1 VGTVA
6 NALADFTRA
15 FSQSMSKLRTET
27 EQFRSSELK
36 KLLDHTEQIDDQF
49 RRTRELLDFIQSQNN
64 LEKEGTDKAYR
75 DLQLNHQIFE
85 SEFLGRVKTLK
96 TTFEQMCCQTI
107 AAGNSQALAMETSL
121 DALHTLMDGV
131 LRQATDDIT
140 EDGRAISEVKALADA
155 AASEEIA
162 RLKQQNEEL
171 SRLLDRGRVDAE
183 KAKDELVKRVSGL
196 LGDFLNERQ
205 VSLKTA
211 IEDVQAGNAK
221 AAESHQS
228 ALKKQHEIWR
238 DMESRVLSSESVIN
252 RTGKDLKRLRDGTF
266 KVRTLLWRS

>member
-1 VGTVA
+1 
-6 NALADFTRA
+6 
-15 FSQSMSKLRTET
+15 MSKLQSET

-64 LEKEGTDKAYR
+64 LEKEETDKACR
-75 DLQLNHQIFE
+75 DLQLNHQNFE
-85 SEFLGRVKTLK
+85 SEFLGHVKTLR
-96 TTFEQMCCQTI
+96 TTLEQMCCQTL
-107 AAGNSQALAMETSL
+107 ATGNSQVLAMETSL

-131 LRQATDDIT
+131 LRQATNDIT
-140 EDGRAISEVKALADA
+140 QGSQAISEVKILANT

-183 KAKDELVKRVSGL
+183 KAKDELVKRISGL
-196 LGDFLNERQ
+196 LGNFLNERQ
-205 VSLKTA
+205 VFLRTT

-221 AAESHQS
+221 AAESRQS
-228 ALKKQHEIWR
+228 ALKKQDEIWC
-238 DMESRVLSSESVIN
+238 DMESRAVSSESVIN

-266 KVRTLLWRS
+266 KVRTLFWRSYKC